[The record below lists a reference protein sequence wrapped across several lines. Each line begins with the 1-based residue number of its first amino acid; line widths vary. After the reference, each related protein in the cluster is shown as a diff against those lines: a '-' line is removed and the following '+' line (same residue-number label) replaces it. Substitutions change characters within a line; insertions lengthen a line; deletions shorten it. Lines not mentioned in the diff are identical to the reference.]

1 MFDWISAHKDILQT
15 LASVGSF
22 LIWLIYAQLL
32 YFGFRRQRRPRL
44 IINRGKRKNLDALCV
59 ISNMSAEPIYL
70 QHIMMTLETS
80 KGDWTLDVS
89 DHEADLEDDHSDQER
104 TPDGRCTHQGPLD
117 SGGFV
122 HIGSFNALK
131 QRIIDIAGL
140 DDKEGTKGDLVLKAM
155 CVRVI
160 GTYCSENLPIGAE
173 RRFVFHQADD
183 SCTLVPET
191 WDTLQ
196 FSTRR
201 QRRELKRDIKRIHER
216 QAQGEGEEPEREQG
230 D

>member
-1 MFDWISAHKDILQT
+1 MYEWISAHKDVLQT

-22 LIWLIYAQLL
+22 MIWLIYAQLL

-80 KGDWTLDVS
+80 EGDWTLDVS
-89 DHEADLEDDHSDQER
+89 DHEADLDDDEDQQEA
-104 TPDGRCTHQGPLD
+104 GHNASHCTHQGPLD

-131 QRIIDIAGL
+131 ERITTIADIDESRDGL
-140 DDKEGTKGDLVLKAM
+140 VFKAV

-173 RRFVFHQADD
+173 RRAARTPHRFRVHGCDGQWRLRRAPRADLGIRTGASVVHPGPD
-183 SCTLVPET
+183 APAS
-191 WDTLQ
+191 
-196 FSTRR
+196 
-201 QRRELKRDIKRIHER
+201 
-216 QAQGEGEEPEREQG
+216 G
-230 D
+230 

>member
-1 MFDWISAHKDILQT
+1 MYEWISAHKDVLQT

-22 LIWLIYAQLL
+22 MIWLIYAQLL

-80 KGDWTLDVS
+80 EGDWTLDVS
-89 DHEADLEDDHSDQER
+89 DHEADLDDDEDQQEA
-104 TPDGRCTHQGPLD
+104 GHNASHCTHQGPLD

-131 QRIIDIAGL
+131 ERITTIADIDESRDGL
-140 DDKEGTKGDLVLKAM
+140 VFKAV

-173 RRFVFHQADD
+173 RRFVFHQSEN

-201 QRRELKRDIKRIHER
+201 QRRALKADIKRIHER
-216 QAQGEGEEPEREQG
+216 QAQGEGEKAEKEDREE
-230 D
+230 